1 MNEYPKPEITVLG
14 DAAQLIQSSKPAGK
28 LDAHDPENLIRQ
40 TECTQD

>member
-1 MNEYPKPEITVLG
+1 MKEYTKPELAVLG
-14 DAAQLIQSSKPAGK
+14 DAACLIQSSKPVGK

>member
-1 MNEYPKPEITVLG
+1 MNEYTKPELTVLG

-28 LDAHDPENLIRQ
+28 LDAHDPDNLIRQ